1 MQHKENSVPDIA
13 VDPIAGAGEHGRL
26 GFFGQYPEWLSAR
39 LKVKP
44 KLQERYRRKSDRMN
58 GIRDNGDDIETVLGT
73 GLLGSKKAAE
83 KIPKEIE
90 EMLYVTR
97 SLLTQVRTS

>member
-1 MQHKENSVPDIA
+1 MPDIA

-73 GLLGSKKAAE
+73 GLLGSKKQQKRSRRRLRKCYTLLDHYSHKSVQAS
-83 KIPKEIE
+83 
-90 EMLYVTR
+90 TR
-97 SLLTQVRTS
+97 SS